1 MSSASSLHL
10 GGQVRD
16 LRLQRCHGLA
26 ELRVLGG
33 LLRDPRGLLF
43 YPGVP
48 LGQQLPQPRVRSA
61 KPAITAVWNAGHL
74 GHGRTLPRLRPAR
87 KQAGTETDAASEKA
101 QVTGGKARKTYL
113 VTSGEGQG
121 GRAELVILAGS

>member
-1 MSSASSLHL
+1 EI
-10 GGQVRD
+10 RD
-16 LRLQRCHGLA
+16 LRLQQGQLLA
-26 ELRVLGG
+26 QRRVLCG
-33 LLRDPRGLLF
+33 LLL

-113 VTSGEGQG
+113 VTCTE
-121 GRAELVILAGS
+121 